1 MFVHSYLKYF
11 EHIYDHYL
19 GLFIGRLLVSIVLL
33 LGIHFVSS
41 FGTYLCSS
49 HFVQFAVLIF
59 VFVMLVKFADL
70 GGWLFLWMSHAWDES
85 TPLVTRA
92 ICSREPL
99 T

>member
-11 EHIYDHYL
+11 EHLYDHYL
-19 GLFIGRLLVSIVLL
+19 GLFIGEIAYLHLVLL
-33 LGIHFVSS
+33 LGIHFVS

-70 GGWLFLWMSHAWDES
+70 GELAFSMDVSCMG
-85 TPLVTRA
+85 
-92 ICSREPL
+92 
-99 T
+99 